1 MLFRI
6 GADKGNFNGRNSRR
20 RFRRHD
26 HRLGVDTI
34 FGIPGDGI
42 NGVIESLRTRQDK
55 IKFIQA
61 RHEESAAFMTCAY
74 AKYTEKLGCC
84 LATSGPGAI
93 HLLNGLYDVKGDGAP
108 VLAILGQTFSD
119 LKGSHFQQDVNLAR
133 LFEDVSVYVQEVINP
148 NQTEMLANE
157 ACRHALTHKYTQHK
171 KQENTTNTWTRPIL
185 TANSADIRRA
195 ADLLNISKK
204 PAILEI

>member
-1 MLFRI
+1 
-6 GADKGNFNGRNSRR
+6 
-20 RFRRHD
+20 
-26 HRLGVDTI
+26 VDTI

-61 RHEESAAFMTCAY
+61 RHEELAAFMTCAY
-74 AKYTEKLGCC
+74 AKYTGKLGCC

-108 VLAILGQTFSD
+108 ALAILGQTFSD
-119 LKGSHFQQDVNLAR
+119 LKGSHFQQDANLAR

-157 ACRHALTHKYTQHK
+157 ACRHALTHRGVAAVILPIDYQDAPVTHKYTQHK

-185 TANSADIRRA
+185 TANSADIQRA
-195 ADLLNISKK
+195 ADLLSRSKK